1 MGMDNKIALASTILQ
16 KMNAIHAYINKF
28 IGNKNLIDQCHV
40 AS

>member
-1 MGMDNKIALASTILQ
+1 MDNKIALASTILQ
-16 KMNAIHAYINKF
+16 KMAIHAYINKF